1 MDIHGPVG
9 PTRSLKDFAV
19 HIGIV
24 TIGIIIALSLEGIRE
39 TVYVHRAVREAREN
53 FRVEMTENQRNIRLE
68 LENARGMQA
77 QIQKIVADLP
87 ELRQHPE
94 QFASRI
100 SMIKPSFYF
109 FSSSR
114 WDSALSTGALGHM
127 KVEEINHYA
136 ASNFLVHDY
145 SALEAQA
152 SPAWLGLEAFF
163 AARPTLPPQDLA
175 GGIEKLLVF
184 QGYVSAMIHVG
195 EQLQSA
201 TDRGL
206 VVP

>member
-9 PTRSLKDFAV
+9 PTRSFKDFAV

-24 TIGIIIALSLEGIRE
+24 TIGILIALGLEGIRE
-39 TVYVHRAVREAREN
+39 AVVVHRAVREAREN
-53 FRVEMTENQRNIRLE
+53 FRVEMGENQKNIRRE

-77 QIQKIVADLP
+77 QIQKITADLP

-94 QFASRI
+94 QLAARI

-127 KVEEINHYA
+127 KVEEINRYA

-152 SPAWLGLEAFF
+152 SPAWLGLEAYF
-163 AARPTLPPQDLA
+163 AARPTLSEQDLS
-175 GGIEKLLVF
+175 GGIEKLLLF
-184 QGYVSAMIHVG
+184 QGYVAAMIHVG

-206 VVP
+206 GGP